1 MFIAVAGNIGAGKT
15 TLTGLLAKHY
25 GWEPRFEVVAEN
37 PYMED
42 YYKNIHRWSFCLET
56 FFLKERFRDLLEI
69 SKTDKDVIQD
79 RSIFE
84 GVHVFAANNQ
94 AMGNMEQRDYQT
106 FMELF
111 EQMTS
116 VARTPDLMIYLK
128 ASIPHLVANIQKR
141 GRSYEQAIPI
151 DYLQNLNDRY
161 EDFINNKYTGKVL
174 TIEVDNLDF
183 LNKRDDFFYITE
195 KIDRVCYSLFPED

>member
-15 TLTGLLAKHY
+15 TLTELLAKHY
-25 GWEPRFEVVAEN
+25 GWEPHFEVVAEN

-42 YYKNIHRWSFCLET
+42 YYKDIHRWSFCLET

-69 SKTDKDVIQD
+69 SNTKHDVIQD

-94 AMGNMEQRDYQT
+94 AMGNMEQRDYAT

-141 GRSYEQAIPI
+141 GRSYEQGIPI
-151 DYLQNLNDRY
+151 DYLQNLNNRY
-161 EDFINNKYTGKVL
+161 DDFINNKYEGKVL
-174 TIEVDNLDF
+174 TINVDNLDF
-183 LNKRDDFFYITE
+183 LHKREDFFYITD
-195 KIDRVCYSLFPED
+195 KIDRICFSLFPED

>member
-183 LNKRDDFFYITE
+183 LNKRDDFFYITD